1 MFSGI
6 SRRRTEKRFALMGGI
21 VLFGVPS
28 LCLLVYLL
36 VTVVYSN
43 PNCFFSG
50 ISEETYFTLPPSAVE
65 IERHSRSS
73 SRSCTV
79 RIKFHMPPNQLE
91 AFVTTTFIQMPLSST
106 ELPQSIGGI
115 ALLQEEMDLELES
128 VTSYLAGEVRGTGN
142 NLLDEQMVFVDTT
155 NPDEYVVYLTT
166 KINWL

>member
-1 MFSGI
+1 MLSGI

-43 PNCFFSG
+43 PNCG
-50 ISEETYFTLPPSAVE
+50 VSEQTYFTLPPSAGG
-65 IERHSRSS
+65 IERHARSL
-73 SRSCTV
+73 SRSCTL
-79 RIKFHMPPNQLE
+79 RIKFRVSPDELE
-91 AFVTTTFIQMPLSST
+91 RFIETTFIQMPLSST
-106 ELPQSIGGI
+106 ELPQSIRGI
-115 ALLQEEMDLELES
+115 ALLQEEMDSELES
-128 VTSYLAGEVRGTGN
+128 VSTFLAGEARGTGN
-142 NLLDEQMVFVDTT
+142 NLLDEQIVFVDTT